1 MSSADFQP
9 CLKHLAPDS
18 NLLSFVHPVR
28 QVVGK
33 MFDPEE
39 EDTVEEEEDTV

>member
-9 CLKHLAPDS
+9 CLKHLAQDL
-18 NLLSFVHPVR
+18 NLLSFVHPVN

-33 MFDPEE
+33 MIDPEE